1 MTRALAWLPIALFAL
16 LMEARAATPEKSY
29 ANLAYSAPR
38 GKQLRLDLYVPT
50 GVKQPPLIVWFHG
63 GGWRYGD
70 KRIRFFLRDLTSQG
84 FAVATVQYRLTWSAH
99 WPAQREDCLAAI
111 RWLRS
116 NADRY
121 GYRQDG
127 MGLGGDSAGGHL
139 AALVGLLEKKTRIK
153 AVATLY
159 PVTDLL
165 ELGEI
170 FRSNPRNLLVRLF
183 GAPFD
188 ATRNQAIEAS
198 PVNHVSRRAPAFL
211 FIHGDADQTVPLAQ
225 SEKLSRLLKAKGV
238 ASELIVVRG
247 KGHGFSP
254 DEKMMTTITSFYER
268 ELLGK

>member
-1 MTRALAWLPIALFAL
+1 MKRAFAWLILFAL
-16 LMEARAATPEKSY
+16 LTSAEAAVPERSY
-29 ANLAYSAPR
+29 SNLTYSAPH
-38 GKQLRLDLYVPT
+38 GKKLRLDLYVPT
-50 GVKQPPLIVWFHG
+50 GVEKPPLIVWFHG

-99 WPAQREDCLAAI
+99 WPAQREDCLAAV

-116 NADRY
+116 NAVRY

-139 AALVGLLEKKTRIK
+139 AALVGLLEKKPRIK

-183 GAPFD
+183 GAPFED
-188 ATRNQAIEAS
+188 TRQQAIEAS
-198 PVNHVSRRAPAFL
+198 PVNHVSRRSPDFL
-211 FIHGDADQTVPLAQ
+211 FIHGDSDETVPLAQ
-225 SEKLSRLLKAKGV
+225 SEKLNRLLKVKGV
-238 ASELIVVRG
+238 SSELIVVRE

-254 DEKMMTTITSFYER
+254 DRAMMKTITDFYKR
-268 ELLGK
+268 ELLGP